1 MSHVSVLAGG
11 LASAKFLVG
20 LGDVLPEEQIH
31 VIVNVGDDGEEWG
44 LHSSPDIDCILH
56 ALAGELNP
64 AKDWQREGESF
75 RCYGTARRLGLK
87 STRKIGDRDLATR
100 LARHRL
106 LKQGLNIGEAT
117 RELAECFG
125 LGVSIFPATNDRVR
139 TRVQTA
145 DGDMSVAEYYA
156 AESAEARAVRYE
168 GAGTA
173 QASARVV
180 DSIMTASRVIVAPV
194 DPVRTLDA
202 MLAIRGLRD
211 ALVRTEAG
219 VVAVSP
225 IVGSQLVGDSGGRGP
240 GLTRFTGW
248 ETVSAL
254 AIVERYRD
262 FVDRIVIHTSDL
274 PELDRIRAAGV
285 DVWVEN
291 ILMSTLDD
299 ARRLAGRVA
308 NEKRSVARS
317 A

>member
-11 LASAKFLVG
+11 LASARFLVG

-64 AKDWQREGESF
+64 AKDWQRDGESF
-75 RCYGTARRLGLK
+75 QCYDMARRLGLK
-87 STRKIGDRDLATR
+87 STRKIGDRDLATH
-100 LARHRL
+100 LARHTL
-106 LKQGLNIGEAT
+106 LQQGRNIGAAT
-117 RELAECFG
+117 RELAERFG
-125 LGVSIFPATNDRVR
+125 LGVSIFPVTDDRVR
-139 TRVQTA
+139 TRIQTA
-145 DGDMSVAEYYA
+145 DGDLSVAEYYA
-156 AESAEARAVRYE
+156 AESAVAQAVRYE
-168 GAGTA
+168 GAGSA

-180 DSIMTASRVIVAPV
+180 DSIMTASRVIVAPA

-202 MLAIRGLRD
+202 MLAIPGVRD

-225 IVGSQLVGDSGGRGP
+225 FVGSQSVGDSCGR
-240 GLTRFTGW
+240 LRDLMRVTGS

-262 FVDRIVIHTSDL
+262 FVNSIVIHTTDL
-274 PELDRIRAAGV
+274 RELDRIRAAGIE
-285 DVWVEN
+285 VWVEN
-291 ILMSTLDD
+291 ILMSTIDD

-308 NEKRSVARS
+308 NQKRSVARS